1 MSASSTP
8 APISIKNDI
17 QAKHTINWVI
27 LSFLTPLHTDNQ
39 VNQLH
44 TYGIKIY
51 GGYHTEDV
59 AKVELNKLKSM
70 ITDHDIYLCQ
80 SGHLYC
86 WHDTQ
91 NIEYVKYQNT
101 DMEHLFGNKKQQDK
115 TIIDDIKRMYADT
128 DAFRRKSNAQVTD
141 DEVSEVA
148 KSETTKTDANSKDAN
163 SKDANTT
170 PDANANINTS
180 NTTTPDPNS
189 NLKELLIAERDNQSL
204 ISTLIQVE
212 QHQAQ
217 DYLDDH
223 SHLTHYKYAY
233 INIYTPFNIK
243 GLVSMLFKVR
253 HLATTFDQL
262 TKKRNYYINQDNYG
276 DMYSLEVGK
285 WNAFNIMDNLSNVE
299 CNKQLNYIMYHHQV
313 KIKKG
318 LIAKDE
324 RINQFQSNSNIQ
336 VDVTQDQEPD
346 VDTSSESTP
355 VTANTSDFYAETEAD
370 RIAIQQLADY
380 LNQVDVGNGG
390 NDNDDL
396 EEQGKIKQLLQ

>member
-1 MSASSTP
+1 M
-8 APISIKNDI
+8 

-27 LSFLTPLHTDNQ
+27 LSFLTPLHTDSQ

-59 AKVELNKLKSM
+59 AKVELNKLKTM

-128 DAFRRKSNAQVTD
+128 DAFRRKSNAQETD
-141 DEVSEVA
+141 DELNDEA
-148 KSETTKTDANSKDAN
+148 KPVTTKIDVN

-170 PDANANINTS
+170 STTNANINTS
-180 NTTTPDPNS
+180 NANATSDPNS

-223 SHLTHYKYAY
+223 SHLTHYKCAY

-243 GLVSMLFKVR
+243 GIKSMLFKVR
-253 HLATTFDQL
+253 HLATTFEQL
-262 TKKRNYYINQDNYG
+262 VKRRNYYINQDNYG

-299 CNKQLNYIMYHHQV
+299 CNKQLNYIMHHHQL

-318 LIAKDE
+318 LIDKTE

-336 VDVTQDQEPD
+336 VDVTQEPELD
-346 VDTSSESTP
+346 VSSSSESTP
-355 VTANTSDFYAETEAD
+355 ITANTSDFYAETDAD

-380 LNQVDVGNGG
+380 LNQVDVGG
-390 NDNDDL
+390 NNDGDL